1 MICFLSKQRA
11 AKHQGKRGARTI
23 PPPPPTAPLIVPSKT
38 SVPYKTSE
46 I

>member
-23 PPPPPTAPLIVPSKT
+23 PPPPSAPLIVPSKT